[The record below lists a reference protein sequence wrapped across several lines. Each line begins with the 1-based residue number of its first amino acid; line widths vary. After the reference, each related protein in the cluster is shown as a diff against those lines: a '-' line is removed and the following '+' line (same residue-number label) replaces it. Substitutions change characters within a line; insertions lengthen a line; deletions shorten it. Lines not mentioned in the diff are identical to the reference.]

1 MTHNEISYIIRKS
14 IWEVYN
20 TLGPGL
26 LERVYQCALL
36 QELRLNGLKAET
48 EVSLPVIYK
57 GEKLDLGFRIDILV
71 ENKVIVELK
80 AVESIL
86 PVHKL
91 QLHTYLRL
99 ADKRLGILVNFNTN
113 DVNSNII
120 RIINGNID

>member
-14 IWEVYN
+14 IREVYN

-80 AVESIL
+80 AAESIL